1 MQPRKFQTILIPLLI
16 SLCVCSAQTQ
26 SEPGTGLEGL
36 ITISPTHPGPTREGI
51 PNSGPLANTVFVV
64 ENEKGMVITFTTD
77 DQGRFRVSLAP
88 GHYTVRIK
96 ERQIRGCGPTDV
108 DVVEG
113 KMTSVE
119 WRCDTGMR

>member
-1 MQPRKFQTILIPLLI
+1 MSFALF
-16 SLCVCSAQTQ
+16 SAQTPSP
-26 SEPGTGLEGL
+26 SETGLEGV

-51 PNSGPLANTVFVV
+51 PNSGPLPGAVFVV
-64 ENEKGMVITFTTD
+64 ENEKGVVTTFTTD

-88 GHYTVRIK
+88 GHYTVRMK
-96 ERQIRGCGPTDV
+96 ERQIRRCGPFDV